1 MKSQDYIP
9 FDSFSTIKKGE
20 SPPITKEDAALLC
33 DYRCAYLQSVKQ
45 MTIRN
50 QTTKDK
56 SNTLPLYAY
65 ESEAPKLT
73 ILNVKALLF
82 SDNEKRQRKE
92 SKVMIERG
100 APFYFTRESMLIGIV
115 IKDVLESEDL
125 VKLKV
130 FEHNH
135 NNILIFKFYEERII
149 KREDLSNRLE
159 LSEGDLD
166 SEEFQLTEKEYE
178 QISSLECS
186 GDVDDCYPEEN
197 DTETEAERN
206 IDSYL
211 TDSSQDQIFEEIFN
225 ERLMRSSRTSRAPKH
240 LNDFVQ

>member
-1 MKSQDYIP
+1 
-9 FDSFSTIKKGE
+9 
-20 SPPITKEDAALLC
+20 
-33 DYRCAYLQSVKQ
+33 
-45 MTIRN
+45 
-50 QTTKDK
+50 
-56 SNTLPLYAY
+56 
-65 ESEAPKLT
+65 
-73 ILNVKALLF
+73 
-82 SDNEKRQRKE
+82 
-92 SKVMIERG
+92 MIERG
-100 APFYFTRESMLIGIV
+100 ALFYFTRESMLIGIV

-130 FEHNH
+130 FVHNH
-135 NNILIFKFYEERII
+135 NDILIFKFYKERII
-149 KREDLSNRLE
+149 KRKDLSNRLE

-197 DTETEAERN
+197 DTETEAGRN

-211 TDSSQDQIFEEIFN
+211 TDSSQDLIFEEIFN
-225 ERLMRSSRTSRAPKH
+225 ERLMRSSRTSKAPKH